1 MKLQKLFRRAAAAL
15 LSGAMLLSL
24 CTPALAEAPASF
36 SNTLGIG
43 LNKTKSLT
51 LSLDA
56 DGTYRFS
63 AELTNGTTDVDTGY
77 DYIYIGSE
85 AVYHDVTLT
94 LDGTNGTAANPARF
108 TLEGLHIDNSGSAL
122 APLTIKGHV
131 ELELDSEAGNDL
143 TGNSTCAAVVLT
155 DGSTLTI
162 TGSGTL
168 RAENIADGGS
178 AVSGSGALVM
188 NGGTLT
194 AQGGPNGSVIS
205 VASFTASGGTVEVNG
220 SGAPATRYYGICTT
234 DPDNTLS
241 ISGGKVSVML
251 TGGKGI
257 GTRSE
262 SEFSVSGGSVDIA
275 ASGEGCSGLSANSS
289 GYISGGSV
297 DIRVSGQDCIGI
309 GNSSTFITGGK
320 TSVHVQG
327 DPSARSIYSMRINVS
342 DGTLNVTGTGQV
354 SGIGPYETIISG
366 GTVSACG
373 IVGDA
378 AISGSARV
386 TVSPDASGL
395 WFNNNGAETAPNY
408 SGLTT
413 GYIRCVDKDG
423 NFDHTIPEGSGID
436 PTLPETSTAAPSGN
450 AGGALA
456 AVALGGAAV
465 WGGYEAATRIILHK
479 LLPEGAAIP
488 KNQAEL
494 AVLLWNTAGQPE
506 PVNTPAFA
514 DVDETTAKAA
524 QWCTEQGL
532 LDSSFAPAKRVTK
545 YRVIRVWKQAF
556 PTG

>member
-24 CTPALAEAPASF
+24 CAPALAEAPASF

-43 LNKTKSLT
+43 LNGTKSLT

-56 DGTYRFS
+56 DGTYGFS
-63 AELTNGTTDVDTGY
+63 AELTNGTPDVSTGY
-77 DYIYIGSE
+77 NYIYIGSE

-108 TLEGLHIDNSGSAL
+108 TLNGLHIDNSGSAL

-131 ELELDSEAGNDL
+131 ELELNSEAENDL
-143 TGNSTCAAVVLT
+143 TGNSACAAVVLT
-155 DGSTLTI
+155 EGSTLTI
-162 TGSGTL
+162 TGGGTL
-168 RAENIADGGS
+168 RTKNTADGGS
-178 AVSGSGALVM
+178 AVSGSGALVA

-205 VASFTASGGTVEVNG
+205 IASFTASGGTVEVNG
-220 SGAPATRYYGICTT
+220 SGAPAAQYYGIRTT
-234 DPDNTLS
+234 GPDNTLS

-257 GTRSE
+257 GLRSE
-262 SEFSVSGGSVDIA
+262 STFSISGGSVDIA

-289 GYISGGSV
+289 GYISGGSI

-327 DPSARSIYSMRINVS
+327 DPSARSIYSMHINVS

-373 IVGDA
+373 IVGNA

-386 TVSPDASGL
+386 TVSPDASGR

-423 NFDHTIPEGSGID
+423 NFDHAIPEGSGTD
-436 PTLPETSTAAPSGN
+436 PAIPETSTAAPSGN

-514 DVDETTAKAA
+514 DVDEATAKAA

>member
-24 CTPALAEAPASF
+24 CAPALAEEPEF
-36 SNTLGIG
+36 SNSLSIG
-43 LNKTKSLT
+43 LNQTKSLT

-63 AELTNGTTDVDTGY
+63 AELTNGATDVSTGY

-108 TLEGLHIDNSGSAL
+108 TLNGLHIDNSGSAL

-131 ELELDSEAGNDL
+131 ELELNSEAENDL
-143 TGNSTCAAVVLT
+143 TGNSACAAVVLT
-155 DGSTLTI
+155 EGSTLTI
-162 TGSGTL
+162 TGGGTL
-168 RAENIADGGS
+168 RTKNTADGGS

-194 AQGGPNGSVIS
+194 ARGGPNGSVIS
-205 VASFTASGGTVEVNG
+205 IASFTASGGTVEVNG
-220 SGAPATRYYGICTT
+220 SGAPTAQYYGIRTT
-234 DPDNTLS
+234 GPDNTLS

-257 GTRSE
+257 GLRSE
-262 SEFSVSGGSVDIA
+262 STFSISGGSVDIA

-289 GYISGGSV
+289 GYISGGSI

-327 DPSARSIYSMRINVS
+327 DPSARSIYSMHINVS

-373 IVGDA
+373 IVGNA

-386 TVSPDASGL
+386 TVSPDASGR

-423 NFDHTIPEGSGID
+423 NFDHAIPEGSGTD
-436 PTLPETSTAAPSGN
+436 PAIPETSTAAPSGN

-494 AVLLWNTAGQPE
+494 AVLVWTAAGQPE

>member
-24 CTPALAEAPASF
+24 CAPALAEEPEF

-43 LNKTKSLT
+43 LNRTKSLT

-63 AELTNGTTDVDTGY
+63 AELTNGKTDVKTGY
-77 DYIYIGSE
+77 DYIYIGSK

-108 TLEGLHIDNSGSAL
+108 TLDGLHIDNSGSAL

-131 ELELDSEAGNDL
+131 ELELNSEAENDL
-143 TGNSTCAAVVLT
+143 TGNSACAAVVLT
-155 DGSTLTI
+155 EGSTLTI
-162 TGSGTL
+162 TGGGTL
-168 RAENIADGGS
+168 RTKNPADGGS
-178 AVSGSGALVM
+178 AVSGSGALVA

-205 VASFTASGGTVEVNG
+205 IASFTASGGTVEVNG
-220 SGAPATRYYGICTT
+220 SGAPTAQYYGIRTT
-234 DPDNTLS
+234 GPDNTLS

-257 GTRSE
+257 GLRSE
-262 SEFSVSGGSVDIA
+262 STFSISGGSVDIA

-289 GYISGGSV
+289 GYISGGSI

-327 DPSARSIYSMRINVS
+327 DPSARSIYSMHINVS

-373 IVGDA
+373 IVGNA

-386 TVSPDASGL
+386 TVSPDASGR

-423 NFDHTIPEGSGID
+423 NFDHAIPEGSGTD
-436 PTLPETSTAAPSGN
+436 PAIPETSTAAPSGN

-465 WGGYEAATRIILHK
+465 WGSYEAATRIILHK

-545 YRVIRVWKQAF
+545 YRVIRIWKQAF

>member
-24 CTPALAEAPASF
+24 CAPALAEEPEF

-43 LNKTKSLT
+43 LNRTKSLT

-63 AELTNGTTDVDTGY
+63 AELTNGKTDVKTGY
-77 DYIYIGSE
+77 DYIYIGSK

-108 TLEGLHIDNSGSAL
+108 TLDGLHIDNSGSAL

-131 ELELDSEAGNDL
+131 ELELNSEAENDL
-143 TGNSTCAAVVLT
+143 TGNSACAAVVLT
-155 DGSTLTI
+155 EGSTLTI
-162 TGSGTL
+162 TGGGTL
-168 RAENIADGGS
+168 RTKNTADGGS

-194 AQGGPNGSVIS
+194 ARGGPNGSVIS

-220 SGAPATRYYGICTT
+220 SGAPTAQYYGIRTT
-234 DPDNTLS
+234 GPDNTLS

-257 GTRSE
+257 GLRSE
-262 SEFSVSGGSVDIA
+262 STFSISGGSVDIA
-275 ASGEGCSGLSANSS
+275 ASGEGCSGLSVNSS
-289 GYISGGSV
+289 GSISGGTV
-297 DIRVSGQDCIGI
+297 DIRASGQDCIGI
-309 GNSSTFITGGK
+309 NNSFTSITGGK

-327 DPSARSIYSMRINVS
+327 EPSARSIYSMRINVS

-373 IVGDA
+373 IVGNA

-386 TVSPDASGL
+386 TVSPDASGR
-395 WFNNNGAETAPNY
+395 WFNNHGAETAPDY
-408 SGLTT
+408 SDLTT

-423 NFDHTIPEGSGID
+423 NFDHTIPEGSGTD
-436 PTLPETSTAAPSGN
+436 PAIPETSTAAPTGN

-494 AVLLWNTAGQPE
+494 AVLVWTAAGQPE
-506 PVNTPAFA
+506 PADAPAFA
-514 DVDETTAKAA
+514 DVNETTAKAA

>member
-24 CTPALAEAPASF
+24 CAPALAEEPEF
-36 SNTLGIG
+36 SNSLSIG
-43 LNKTKSLT
+43 LNQTKSLT

-63 AELTNGTTDVDTGY
+63 AELTNGATDVSTGY

-108 TLEGLHIDNSGSAL
+108 TLNGLHIDNSGSAL

-131 ELELDSEAGNDL
+131 ELELNSEAENDL
-143 TGNSTCAAVVLT
+143 TGNSACAAVVLT
-155 DGSTLTI
+155 EGSTLTI
-162 TGSGTL
+162 TGGGTL
-168 RAENIADGGS
+168 RTKNTADGGS

-194 AQGGPNGSVIS
+194 ARGGPNGSVIS
-205 VASFTASGGTVEVNG
+205 IASFTASGGTVEVNG
-220 SGAPATRYYGICTT
+220 SGAPTAQYYGIRTT
-234 DPDNTLS
+234 GPDNTLS

-257 GTRSE
+257 GLRSE
-262 SEFSVSGGSVDIA
+262 STFSISGGSVDIA

-289 GYISGGSV
+289 GYISGGSI

-327 DPSARSIYSMRINVS
+327 DPSARSIYSMHINVS

-373 IVGDA
+373 IVGNA

-386 TVSPDASGL
+386 TVSPDASGR

-423 NFDHTIPEGSGID
+423 NFDHAIPEGSGTD
-436 PTLPETSTAAPSGN
+436 PAIPETSTAAPSGN

>member
-24 CTPALAEAPASF
+24 CAPALAEAPASF

-43 LNKTKSLT
+43 LNGTKSLT

-56 DGTYRFS
+56 DGTYGFS
-63 AELTNGTTDVDTGY
+63 AELTNGTTDVNTGY

-131 ELELDSEAGNDL
+131 ELELDSEAENDL
-143 TGNSTCAAVVLT
+143 TGNSACAAVVLT
-155 DGSTLTI
+155 EGSTLTI
-162 TGSGTL
+162 TGGGTL
-168 RAENIADGGS
+168 RTKNTADGGS
-178 AVSGSGALVM
+178 AVKGSGALVM

-205 VASFTASGGTVEVNG
+205 IASFTASGGTVEVSG
-220 SGAPATRYYGICTT
+220 SGAPTAQYYGIRTT
-234 DPDNTLS
+234 GPDNILS

-257 GTRSE
+257 GIRSE
-262 SEFSVSGGSVDIA
+262 SKFSVSGGSVDIA

-289 GYISGGSV
+289 GYISGGSI

-327 DPSARSIYSMRINVS
+327 DPSARSIYSMHINVS

-373 IVGDA
+373 IVGNA

-386 TVSPDASGL
+386 TVSPDASGR
-395 WFNNNGAETAPNY
+395 WFNNNGAETAPDY

-423 NFDHTIPEGSGID
+423 NFDHTIPEGSGTD
-436 PTLPETSTAAPSGN
+436 PAIPETSTAAPSGN

-479 LLPEGAAIP
+479 LLPEGAVIP
-488 KNQAEL
+488 KTQAEL
-494 AVLLWNTAGQPE
+494 AVLVWNTAGQPE
-506 PVNTPAFA
+506 PAGTPAFA

-556 PTG
+556 PIG

>member
-24 CTPALAEAPASF
+24 CAPALAEAPASF

-43 LNKTKSLT
+43 LNGTKSLT

-56 DGTYRFS
+56 DGTYGFS
-63 AELTNGTTDVDTGY
+63 AELTNGKTDVKNGY
-77 DYIYIGSE
+77 DYISIGSE
-85 AVYHDVTLT
+85 AVYHNVTLT
-94 LDGTNGTAANPARF
+94 LDGTNGKAANPARF

-131 ELELDSEAGNDL
+131 ELELDSEAENDL
-143 TGNSTCAAVVLT
+143 TGNSACAAVVLT
-155 DGSTLTI
+155 EGSTLTI
-162 TGSGTL
+162 TGGGTL
-168 RAENIADGGS
+168 RTKNTADGGS
-178 AVSGSGALVM
+178 AVSGSGALVA

-205 VASFTASGGTVEVNG
+205 IASFTASSGTVEVSG
-220 SGAPATRYYGICTT
+220 SGAPTAQYYGIRTT
-234 DPDNTLS
+234 GPDNILS
-241 ISGGKVSVML
+241 IFGGNVSVML
-251 TGGKGI
+251 TGGKGTGI
-257 GTRSE
+257 RSE
-262 SEFSVSGGSVDIA
+262 SFFSVSGGSVDIVV
-275 ASGEGCSGLSANSS
+275 SGAGCSGLSVNRS
-289 GYISGGSV
+289 GGISGGTV
-297 DIRVSGQDCIGI
+297 DIRASGQDCIGI
-309 GNSSTFITGGK
+309 NNDFTSITGGK

-373 IVGDA
+373 IVGNA

-386 TVSPDASGL
+386 TVSPDASGR

-423 NFDHTIPEGSGID
+423 NFDHAIPEGSGTD
-436 PTLPETSTAAPSGN
+436 PAIPETSTAAPSGN

-494 AVLLWNTAGQPE
+494 ALLVWTAAGQPE
-506 PVNTPAFA
+506 PAGTPAFA

>member
-24 CTPALAEAPASF
+24 CAPALAEAPASF

-43 LNKTKSLT
+43 LNGTKSLT

-77 DYIYIGSE
+77 DYIYIGSK

-131 ELELDSEAGNDL
+131 ELELNSEAENDL
-143 TGNSTCAAVVLT
+143 TGNSACAAVVLT
-155 DGSTLTI
+155 EGSTLTI
-162 TGSGTL
+162 TGGGTL
-168 RAENIADGGS
+168 RTKNTADGGS

-194 AQGGPNGSVIS
+194 ARGGPNGSVIS
-205 VASFTASGGTVEVNG
+205 IASFTASGGTVEVNG
-220 SGAPATRYYGICTT
+220 SGAPTAQYYGIRTT
-234 DPDNTLS
+234 GPDNTLS

-257 GTRSE
+257 GLRSE
-262 SEFSVSGGSVDIA
+262 STFSISGGSVDIA

-289 GYISGGSV
+289 GYISGGSI

-327 DPSARSIYSMRINVS
+327 DPSARSIYSMHINVS

-373 IVGDA
+373 IVGNA

-423 NFDHTIPEGSGID
+423 NFDHAIPEGSGTD
-436 PTLPETSTAAPSGN
+436 PAIPETSTAAPSGN
-450 AGGALA
+450 AGGAIA
-456 AVALGGAAV
+456 AAALGGAAV

-514 DVDETTAKAA
+514 DVDETTAQAA

>member
-24 CTPALAEAPASF
+24 CAPALAEEPEF
-36 SNTLGIG
+36 SNSLSIG
-43 LNKTKSLT
+43 LNGTKSLT

-56 DGTYRFS
+56 NGTYRFS
-63 AELTNGTTDVDTGY
+63 AELTNGATDVRTGY
-77 DYIYIGSE
+77 DSIYIGSE

-94 LDGTNGTAANPARF
+94 LNGTNGTAANPARF
-108 TLEGLHIDNSGSAL
+108 TLNGLHIDNSGSAL

-131 ELELDSEAGNDL
+131 ELELNSEAENDL
-143 TGNSTCAAVVLT
+143 TGNSACAAVVLT
-155 DGSTLTI
+155 EGSTLTI
-162 TGSGTL
+162 TGGGTL
-168 RAENIADGGS
+168 RTKNTADGGS
-178 AVSGSGALVM
+178 AVSGSGALVA

-205 VASFTASGGTVEVNG
+205 IASFTASGGTVEVSG
-220 SGAPATRYYGICTT
+220 SGNLTTPYYGIRTT
-234 DPDNTLS
+234 GPDNTLS
-241 ISGGKVSVML
+241 ISGGKVSVSL
-251 TGGKGI
+251 TGGLCTGI
-257 GTRSE
+257 RSE
-262 SEFSVSGGSVDIA
+262 SHFNVLGGSVDIVV
-275 ASGEGCSGLSANSS
+275 SGAGCNGLSVNSS
-289 GYISGGSV
+289 GSISGGTV
-297 DIRVSGQDCIGI
+297 DIRASGQDCIGI
-309 GNSSTFITGGK
+309 NNSFTSITGGK

-373 IVGDA
+373 IVGNA

-386 TVSPDASGL
+386 TVSPDASGR
-395 WFNNNGAETAPNY
+395 WFNNNGAETAPDY

-423 NFDHTIPEGSGID
+423 NFDHAIPEGSGTD
-436 PTLPETSTAAPSGN
+436 PAIPETSTAAPSGN

-494 AVLLWNTAGQPE
+494 AVLVWTAAGQPE

>member
-24 CTPALAEAPASF
+24 CAPALAEAPASF

-43 LNKTKSLT
+43 LNGTKSLT

-56 DGTYRFS
+56 DGTYGFS
-63 AELTNGTTDVDTGY
+63 AELTNGTTDVNTGY

-131 ELELDSEAGNDL
+131 ELELDSEAENDL
-143 TGNSTCAAVVLT
+143 TGNSACAAVVLT
-155 DGSTLTI
+155 EGSTLTI
-162 TGSGTL
+162 TGGGTL
-168 RAENIADGGS
+168 RTKNTADGGS
-178 AVSGSGALVM
+178 AVKGSGALVM

-205 VASFTASGGTVEVNG
+205 IASFTASGGTVEVSG
-220 SGAPATRYYGICTT
+220 SGAPTAQYYGIRTT
-234 DPDNTLS
+234 GPDNILS

-257 GTRSE
+257 GIRSE
-262 SEFSVSGGSVDIA
+262 SKFSVSGGSVDIA

-289 GYISGGSV
+289 GYISGGSI

-327 DPSARSIYSMRINVS
+327 DPSARSIYSMHINVS

-373 IVGDA
+373 IVGNA

-386 TVSPDASGL
+386 TVSPDASGR
-395 WFNNNGAETAPNY
+395 WFNNNGAETAPDY

-423 NFDHTIPEGSGID
+423 NFDHTIPEGSGTD
-436 PTLPETSTAAPSGN
+436 PAIPETSTAAPSGN

>member
-43 LNKTKSLT
+43 LNGTKSLT

-56 DGTYRFS
+56 DGTYGFS
-63 AELTNGTTDVDTGY
+63 AELTNGTTDVNTGY

-131 ELELDSEAGNDL
+131 ELELDSEAENDL
-143 TGNSTCAAVVLT
+143 TGNSACAAVVLT
-155 DGSTLTI
+155 KGSTLTI
-162 TGSGTL
+162 TGGGTL
-168 RAENIADGGS
+168 RTKNTADGGS
-178 AVSGSGALVM
+178 AVKGSGALVM

-205 VASFTASGGTVEVNG
+205 IASFTASGGTVEVSG
-220 SGAPATRYYGICTT
+220 SGAPTAQYYGIRTT
-234 DPDNTLS
+234 GPDNILS

-257 GTRSE
+257 GIRSE
-262 SEFSVSGGSVDIA
+262 SKFSVSGGSVDIA

-289 GYISGGSV
+289 GYISGGSI

-327 DPSARSIYSMRINVS
+327 DPSARSIYSMHINVS

-373 IVGDA
+373 IVGNA

-386 TVSPDASGL
+386 TVSPDASGR
-395 WFNNNGAETAPNY
+395 WFNNNGAETAPDY

-423 NFDHTIPEGSGID
+423 NFDHTIPEGSGTD
-436 PTLPETSTAAPSGN
+436 PAIPETSTAAPSGN

-494 AVLLWNTAGQPE
+494 AVLVWNTAGQPE
-506 PVNTPAFA
+506 PADAPAFA

>member
-24 CTPALAEAPASF
+24 CAPALAEAPASF

-43 LNKTKSLT
+43 LNGTKSLT

-56 DGTYRFS
+56 DGTYGFS
-63 AELTNGTTDVDTGY
+63 AELTNGKTDVNTGY
-77 DYIYIGSE
+77 DYIFIGSE

-94 LDGTNGTAANPARF
+94 LDGTNGTAASPARF
-108 TLEGLHIDNSGSAL
+108 TLDGLHIDNSGSAL

-131 ELELDSEAGNDL
+131 ELELNSKAENDL
-143 TGNSTCAAVVLT
+143 TGNSACAAVVLT
-155 DGSTLTI
+155 EGSTLTI
-162 TGSGTL
+162 TGGGTL
-168 RAENIADGGS
+168 RTKNTADGGS
-178 AVSGSGALVM
+178 AVSGSGALVA

-205 VASFTASGGTVEVNG
+205 IASFTASGGTVEVNG
-220 SGAPATRYYGICTT
+220 SGAPTAQYYGIRTT
-234 DPDNTLS
+234 GPDNTLS

-257 GTRSE
+257 GLRSE
-262 SEFSVSGGSVDIA
+262 STFSISGGSVDIA

-289 GYISGGSV
+289 GYISGGSI

-327 DPSARSIYSMRINVS
+327 DPLARSIYSMRINVS

-373 IVGDA
+373 IVGNA

-386 TVSPDASGL
+386 TVSPDASGR

-423 NFDHTIPEGSGID
+423 NFDHAIPEGSGTD
-436 PTLPETSTAAPSGN
+436 PAIPETSTAAPSGN

-479 LLPEGAAIP
+479 LLPAGAAIP

-494 AVLLWNTAGQPE
+494 AVLVWTAAGRPE